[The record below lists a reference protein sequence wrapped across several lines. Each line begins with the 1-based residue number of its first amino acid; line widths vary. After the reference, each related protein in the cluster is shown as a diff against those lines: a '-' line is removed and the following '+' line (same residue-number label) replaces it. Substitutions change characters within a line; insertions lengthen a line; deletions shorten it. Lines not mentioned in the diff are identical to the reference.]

1 MVEIRD
7 SRSDQDLDTLKI
19 QLTGFTDRLNIGSET
34 EKGSTIGERQL
45 SERDRETRINNCF
58 IEGRLEI

>member
-45 SERDRETRINNCF
+45 SERDK
-58 IEGRLEI
+58 GDKDQQLLY